1 MNPRILT
8 SATLVATLALTA
20 CDSSTTAVI
29 GPTAPVTNEGL
40 WSGAFDIST
49 DATANTR
56 TFNAL
61 VTPDGTLW
69 MTYSRVSDPTLAG
82 VIQGAGA
89 ADTTART
96 YTAPSV
102 TEQNASLT
110 LTGALSGLYVS
121 QSKFSGNIT
130 TNVGGLRTLTFNPA
144 FAVNYDLAYAQTPGL
159 APTATTVIGTGIV
172 AGSEVPVTLVLDPGA
187 GNPSQALVGQSGPTT
202 NLCYFTSPVAGAF
215 TGNYFTVALTFSAGP
230 ECSSQGLS
238 GTRQGVLFRTP
249 TGKFVLVTQG
259 AVFGFHE
266 T

>member
-1 MNPRILT
+1 MNTRILT
-8 SATLVATLALTA
+8 ATCLTATLALTA
-20 CDSSTTAVI
+20 CDGGTTAVI

-40 WSGAFDIST
+40 WSGVFDIST

-82 VIQGAGA
+82 VIQGAGT
-89 ADTTART
+89 ADTAART
-96 YTAPSV
+96 YTAPAV

-130 TNVGGLRTLTFNPA
+130 TNVGGLRTLSFNPS
-144 FAVNYDLAYAQTPGL
+144 FAVNYDLTYAQAPGL
-159 APTATTVIGTGIV
+159 APGPTTVNGTGIV
-172 AGSEVPVTLVLDPGA
+172 AGSEVPVTLVLDPQA
-187 GNPSQALVGQSGPTT
+187 GNPSQVLVGQSGPSTG
-202 NLCYFTSPVAGAF
+202 LCYFSSPVTGASA
-215 TGNYFTVALTFSAGP
+215 GNYFNLSVTFIPGAG
-230 ECSSQGLS
+230 CDSQGLS

-249 TGKFVLVTQG
+249 TGKFVLVTG
-259 AVFGFHE
+259 NAVFGFQE